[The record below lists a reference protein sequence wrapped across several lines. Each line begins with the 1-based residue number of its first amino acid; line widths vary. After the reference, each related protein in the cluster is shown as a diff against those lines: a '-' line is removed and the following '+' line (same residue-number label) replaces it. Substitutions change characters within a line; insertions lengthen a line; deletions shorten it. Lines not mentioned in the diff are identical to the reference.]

1 MVRYIYKVDPD
12 NRSVSCM
19 GIVKD
24 EKGRFLDFYVGEAK
38 CHKDDKFD
46 VNFGMKLA
54 YLRCERNVIKHNM
67 NKHKHNVS
75 KFNKKSKYFEK
86 CADEA
91 VNSVSWY
98 KHYLEETDDKIKQLL
113 EENNEQ

>member
-1 MVRYIYKVDPD
+1 MVRYIYKVDPE
-12 NRSVSCM
+12 NRSVACM
-19 GIVKD
+19 GITKD
-24 EKGRFLDFYVGEAK
+24 NDGRYLDFQVGEAK
-38 CHKDDKFD
+38 CHKDDEFD

-54 YLRCERNVIKHNM
+54 FLRCERSVLKHNM

-86 CADEA
+86 CAGEA
-91 VNSVSWY
+91 VNSVSCY
-98 KHYLEETDDKIKQLL
+98 KHYLEKTDDEIKKLL